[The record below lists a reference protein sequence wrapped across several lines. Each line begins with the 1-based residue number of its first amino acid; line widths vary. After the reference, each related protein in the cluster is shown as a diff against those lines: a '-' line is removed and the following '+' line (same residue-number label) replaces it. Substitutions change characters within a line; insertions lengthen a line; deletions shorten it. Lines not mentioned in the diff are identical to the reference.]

1 MEEQTNTEQKY
12 FFFTNDA
19 QGNYID
25 SNGNRYTAHSGMA
38 FHTPQGLN
46 VGCPAAFTEEEAAT
60 IKGYTYDP
68 LPFPEETVEN
78 NIEEG

>member
-1 MEEQTNTEQKY
+1 MEEQSNTEQKY

-60 IKGYTYDP
+60 IKGYK
-68 LPFPEETVEN
+68 LQFSMKNNEN
-78 NIEEG
+78 QFSKLEGL